1 VDALIPRGT
10 LLNTATVAIGGLI
23 GWALSSLA
31 ASALDQGYHDI
42 VFSGLGI
49 VTIGIGLKMLLG
61 AKNVLVVAAAI
72 ALGGVL
78 GKLMGIHESL
88 EGLAEWMKQVLGAK
102 NDQGFVSIMVGTSVL
117 FCVGPMTLLG
127 CIQERLENKIE
138 LLSLKST
145 MDGVGSIFFGAISGP
160 AVLATAGVVLVF
172 QSLLTFAAKPL
183 KPMVDDEDMLADLS
197 GAGGV
202 MLVATGLGLLVLNKG
217 PALRELQLPVSNYL
231 PSLVLAPLFVLVGH
245 RLRRR
250 TA

>member
-1 VDALIPRGT
+1 M
-10 LLNTATVAIGGLI
+10 LNTATVAMGGLI
-23 GWALSSLA
+23 GWAISRAA
-31 ASALDQGYHDI
+31 ASTLDASYSDI

-49 VTIGIGLKMLLG
+49 VTVGIGFKMLLG

-72 ALGGVL
+72 ALGGVI
-78 GKLMGIHESL
+78 GKVMGIHACV
-88 EGLAEWMKQVLGAK
+88 EGLAEWMKEALGAK
-102 NDQGFVSIMVGTSVL
+102 DDQGFVSVMVGTSVL

-145 MDGVGSIFFGAISGP
+145 MDGVGSVFFGMISGP
-160 AVLATAGVVLVF
+160 AVLATALVVLTF
-172 QSLLTFAAKPL
+172 QTLLTFAARLLKPL
-183 KPMVDDEDMLADLS
+183 VDDEAMLADLS

-231 PSLVLAPLFVLVGH
+231 PALVLAPLFVFIGH
-245 RLRRR
+245 RFRRQ
-250 TA
+250 AS